1 MPLKRYYPI
10 VKNLTLAY
18 YCNSIK
24 SVNLF
29 NDFYEIMNNVKKL
42 FSIRDM
48 ENLSGIK
55 AHTIRIWEKRYNL
68 FSPERTSTNIRTY
81 SLQSLQKLLN
91 ITLLYHNGYKIS
103 KIAKLPESEIPVI
116 VRGIVAKNSE
126 KSHAI
131 NAFKLSMINFD
142 QTLFFNTYNSLLAE
156 RSFKDIFNDVF
167 IPLLNELGLLW
178 QTDTISPSH
187 EHFITNLIKQK
198 IYINTEKL
206 QIIEPTRKDKVF
218 VLFLPENEIHEL
230 GLLYLNYEIILKGYK
245 SIYLGQTM
253 PIESLVDL
261 LKYYNNIHFVSY
273 FTVSPNKDEIA
284 KYIKS
289 FTENLNEA
297 GNSHLWLLGHQTQ
310 HIDKETLPNSI
321 KTFGSIEKLTNIIA

>member
-1 MPLKRYYPI
+1 
-10 VKNLTLAY
+10 
-18 YCNSIK
+18 
-24 SVNLF
+24 
-29 NDFYEIMNNVKKL
+29 MNNVKKS

-68 FSPERTSTNIRTY
+68 FSPERTATNIRTY
-81 SLQSLQKLLN
+81 SLRSLQKLLN
-91 ITLLYHNGYKIS
+91 IVLLYHNGNKIS
-103 KIAKLPESEIPVI
+103 KIAKLPESEIPVL
-116 VRGIVAKNSE
+116 VREIVAKNSE

-142 QTLFFNTYNSLLAE
+142 QALFFNTYNSLLSE
-156 RSFKDIFNDVF
+156 RSFREIFIEVF

-218 VLFLPENEIHEL
+218 VLFLPENEIHDL
-230 GLLYLNYEIILKGYK
+230 GLLFLNYEINLKGYK
-245 SIYLGQTM
+245 AISLGQTM
-253 PIESLVDL
+253 PIENLVDII
-261 LKYYNNIHFVSY
+261 KYYDNVYFVSY
-273 FTVSPNKDEIA
+273 FTVSPTKDELK
-284 KYIKS
+284 KYIANFEKDV
-289 FTENLNEA
+289 NA
-297 GNSHLWLLGHQTQ
+297 VGNSKLWVLGHQVQ
-310 HIDKETLPNSI
+310 HMIAEDLPDSIRTFNSI
-321 KTFGSIEKLTNIIA
+321 ERLVGKL

>member
-1 MPLKRYYPI
+1 
-10 VKNLTLAY
+10 
-18 YCNSIK
+18 
-24 SVNLF
+24 
-29 NDFYEIMNNVKKL
+29 MNNVKKS

-68 FSPERTSTNIRTY
+68 FSPERTVTNIRTY
-81 SLQSLQKLLN
+81 SLKSLQKLLN
-91 ITLLYHNGYKIS
+91 IVLLYHNGYKIS
-103 KIAKLPESEIPVI
+103 KIARIPEAEIPVI
-116 VRGIVAKNSE
+116 VREIVAKNSE

-142 QTLFFNTYNSLLAE
+142 QALFFNTYNSLLAE
-156 RSFKDIFNDVF
+156 RSFREIFVEVF

-230 GLLYLNYEIILKGYK
+230 GLLFLNYEINLKGYK

-253 PIESLVDL
+253 PIENLVDII
-261 LKYYNNIHFVSY
+261 KYYDNIHFVSY
-273 FTVSPNKDEIA
+273 FTVSPTKDELD
-284 KYIKS
+284 KYVQRFQHDVNAIGGSK
-289 FTENLNEA
+289 
-297 GNSHLWLLGHQTQ
+297 LWLLGHQVQ
-310 HIDKETLPNSI
+310 HVVHDNLPESVQAFN
-321 KTFGSIEKLTNIIA
+321 SIEKLVSQL